1 MRVTSS
7 RRVFTTALLGGAL
20 PLAQAAGAGKPAK
33 TGPGLRGA
41 AQLTL
46 SGALLGHFNRGAS
59 DPALE
64 QLFHK
69 HQVTFERA
77 YEFDA
82 AALQALPA
90 VEIQPTLEY
99 DGKPHRLAGPL
110 LEQVLAAAGVA
121 PDAQAQ
127 LTLRALDGYT
137 VQVALADARRWRMLL
152 ATRLDGRPLALG
164 GLGPQWAV
172 YDADRLADFR
182 DKALPQRFSLC
193 PWGLYHLEVKAA

>member
-1 MRVTSS
+1 MTSS

-20 PLAQAAGAGKPAK
+20 PLAQAAEGGKPAAK
-33 TGPGLRGA
+33 APAAARGA
-41 AQLTL
+41 AVLTL
-46 SGALLGHFNRGAS
+46 SGVALGRFNRGGA

-69 HQVTFERA
+69 HQVKFDRA

-90 VEIQPTLEY
+90 VEIAPTLEY
-99 DGKPHRLAGPL
+99 DGKVHRLAGPL

-121 PDAQAQ
+121 ADAPLK
-127 LTLRALDGYT
+127 LTLRALDGYA
-137 VQVALADARRWRMLL
+137 VQVALADARRWRMML
-152 ATRLDGRPLALG
+152 ATHLDARPLALG

-182 DKALPQRFSLC
+182 DKTLPERFSLC
-193 PWGLYHLEVKAA
+193 PWGLYHVEVRAA

>member
-1 MRVTSS
+1 MTPS

-20 PLAQAAGAGKPAK
+20 PLAPVAHARQAAAHAPAAG
-33 TGPGLRGA
+33 LDA
-41 AQLTL
+41 AVLTL
-46 SGALLGHFNRGAS
+46 SGAALARFNRGGA

-69 HQVTFERA
+69 HQVMFDRA
-77 YEFDA
+77 YEFTA

-90 VEIQPTLEY
+90 VEIEPTLEY
-99 DGKPHRLAGPL
+99 DGKVHRLAGPL
-110 LEQVLAAAGVA
+110 LEQVLGAAGVPAEA
-121 PDAQAQ
+121 PVR
-127 LTLRALDGYT
+127 LTLRALDGYA
-137 VQVALADARRWRMLL
+137 VQVPLADARRWRMML

-182 DKALPQRFSLC
+182 DKPLPARFSLC
-193 PWGLYHLEVKAA
+193 PWGLYHVEVQPG